1 MDMGAAN
8 IMTHTLPLQAPLLST
23 LPPVFYEAVRPT
35 ALQQPVAVAFNTDLA
50 EALGLATG
58 ALDYQP
64 NLLALSGSLKQ
75 YPQAP
80 LATVYSGH
88 QFGVYVPQL
97 GDGRAMLLGDS
108 IDAAGRRWEWQLKG
122 AGKTPYS
129 RFADGR
135 AVLRSSIREYLC
147 SEAMHG
153 LGIATTRALAL
164 TASNDAVYR
173 ETAETAAV
181 VTRIAPSF
189 LRFGH
194 FEYFYHRSRHEYIQP
209 LADFL
214 LRHHYPECA
223 GTEAP
228 YLALFNAIVSRSAEL
243 VAGWQS
249 VGFTHGV
256 LNTDNM
262 SLLGLSIDYGPFGFM
277 DGFSQHYVPNHSD
290 DGGRYAYK
298 EQPYIFQWNLSC
310 LASAFL
316 PLVAEA
322 DLVRALDDFVPL
334 YWHAYWRRMRAKLGL
349 ATEVRDDEML
359 ISDLLAAMHAD
370 RVDFTLMFRYLSE
383 IDADDT
389 AALPE
394 KLIALWE
401 NRHAL
406 ASWVAR
412 YRQRLRTENRDAAER
427 KAAMDAVNPLYVLRN
442 YLLEQAI
449 VQARDLADYREIDRL
464 QRCMADPF
472 TERAEFADFAVLP
485 PAWADEICLSCSS

>member
-1 MDMGAAN
+1 
-8 IMTHTLPLQAPLLST
+8 MTHNLPLQTPLLGT
-23 LPPVFYEAVRPT
+23 LPPVFYQRVRPT
-35 ALQQPVAVAFNTDLA
+35 ALRQPVAVAFNA
-50 EALGLATG
+50 GLAQILG
-58 ALDYQP
+58 MAANVLDHPP
-64 NLLALSGSLKQ
+64 NLLALSGSLQ
-75 YPQAP
+75 HYPQTP

-108 IDAAGRRWEWQLKG
+108 VDPAGRRWEWQLKG

-147 SEAMHG
+147 SEAMDG

-164 TASNDAVYR
+164 IGSDDAVYR

-194 FEYFYHRSRHEYIQP
+194 VEYFYHRSRHEYIRP

-223 GTEAP
+223 AAEAP
-228 YLALFNAIVSRSAEL
+228 YLALFNAIVGRSAEL
-243 VAGWQS
+243 VAAWQS

-277 DGFSQHYVPNHSD
+277 DGFSPHYVPNHSD

-310 LASAFL
+310 LASALL

-322 DLVRALDDFVPL
+322 DLVRALDDFVPR

-349 ATEVRDDEML
+349 ATEARDDEIL
-359 ISDLLAAMHAD
+359 IGDLLTAMHAD
-370 RVDFTLMFRYLSE
+370 RVDFTLMFRYLSDMNAA
-383 IDADDT
+383 DAV
-389 AALPE
+389 PE
-394 KLIALWE
+394 KLAGLWE

-406 ASWVAR
+406 ENWLVR
-412 YRQRLRTENRDAAER
+412 YRRRLHAETRSPAER

-449 VQARDLADYREIDRL
+449 VQARDLGDYREIDRL
-464 QRCMADPF
+464 QHCMADPF
-472 TERAEFADFAVLP
+472 TERVQFADFAVLP
-485 PAWADEICLSCSS
+485 PAWASEISLSCSS